1 MKETR
6 IEEKLVLKK
15 PIQKFINKLLLS
27 IIFLLIGMIITK
39 NNPNIKE
46 EIKINLYEKSLPFI
60 KMKQVY
66 QKFFGNISSLIE
78 ENNNTQPVFQE
89 KISYKSKKNYY
100 DGVELQV
107 ENGYNIPIIESGII
121 VYMGEHEKYGNTII
135 VEQTDGIETL
145 YGNINT
151 TNHKMYDYIEKGDWI
166 GEANQNKFYLVFQ
179 KEGKYLD
186 YQKYL

>member
-1 MKETR
+1 MRETR

-15 PIQKFINKLLLS
+15 PVQKFINKLLLS
-27 IIFLLIGMIITK
+27 IIFLLTVMIITK

-46 EIKINLYEKSLPFI
+46 EIRINLYEKNLPFM

-66 QKFFGNISSLIE
+66 EKFFGNISSIIE
-78 ENNNTQPVFQE
+78 EKSKTQPVFQE
-89 KISYKSKKNYY
+89 KINYKNQKKYY

-107 ENGYNIPIIESGII
+107 ENGYNIPLIESGII
-121 VYMGEHEKYGNTII
+121 VYMGEQEKYGNTII

-151 TNHKMYDYIEKGDWI
+151 TNHKLYDYIEKGEWI
-166 GEANQNKFYLVFQ
+166 GEAKQNKFYLVFQ
-179 KEGKYLD
+179 KEGKYLN